1 MTDLR
6 EKVAE
11 AILLEL
17 SKQEMLFADPITLQ
31 RLMAKRCADAAID
44 AVLEALKEPS
54 EEMVAAGLSVPV
66 FSFESGLVD
75 IRPAWAAM
83 LTAFTRGHYLS
94 ALAEE
99 DGKLI
104 E

>member
-6 EKVAE
+6 EKVARE
-11 AILLEL
+11 IGKAMF
-17 SKQEMLFADPITLQ
+17 S
-31 RLMAKRCADAAID
+31 MAASPSPYARSRHAADAAIA

-54 EEMVAAGLSVPV
+54 GEMLQAGNRVWLDGGNDRQI
-66 FSFESGLVD
+66 FQ
-75 IRPAWAAM
+75 AM
-83 LTAFTRGHYLS
+83 LTAFTCDHYLS

>member
-6 EKVAE
+6 EKVAL
-11 AILLEL
+11 AIATAPFPQID
-17 SKQEMLFADPITLQ
+17 K
-31 RLMAKRCADAAID
+31 ADAAIK

-54 EEMVAAGLSVPV
+54 AIMWAEGCAVSDALDPNEV
-66 FSFESGLVD
+66 
-75 IRPAWAAM
+75 WAAM
-83 LTAFTRGHYLS
+83 LTAFTRDHYLS